1 MTNEMFV
8 RQSLELH
15 LFFSR
20 IMKEHSFFMAVSFPP
35 KNQDFI
41 REAAEF
47 NANFNSLLRD
57 ALELASGVVAIRDDA
72 VTEFTLSA
80 EEKSA
85 FLTGMRID
93 TALTEAELRLPRP
106 GSYVDP
112 QLVEKVSNL
121 NNRVLAAT
129 KNLIR
134 YKTRVLDS
142 LLACQLFSSNYPLLI
157 EHIRRE
163 AIRYVDLVTKLQNRV
178 DTENVTQQIVDDE
191 FFWNQIME
199 EHAEF
204 IRGYLDPTET
214 DLIETADD
222 FAIRFN
228 ELNTHIQGLR
238 ISQQFSVLF
247 NESQKLTQEI
257 KEFKTQG
264 TEGILACDIRIIAP
278 PLLADHVLREAN
290 HYLRLLESYKMMR

>member
-8 RQSLELH
+8 KQSLELH
-15 LFFSR
+15 LFFLR
-20 IMKEHSFFMAVSFPP
+20 IMKEHSFFIAVSFPP

-41 REAAEF
+41 REAADF
-47 NANFNSLLRD
+47 NANFNSLLRN

-72 VTEFTLSA
+72 VTEFTLPA

-85 FLTGMRID
+85 FLTGIRID
-93 TALTEAELRLPRP
+93 TTLTEAELRLAKP
-106 GSYVDP
+106 GSFVDP
-112 QLVEKVSNL
+112 LLVEKVSSL
-121 NNRVLAAT
+121 NNRILSAT

-134 YKTRVLDS
+134 YKTRVLDA
-142 LLACQLFSSNYPLLI
+142 LLACELLSSNYPLLI

-163 AIRYVDLVTKLQNRV
+163 AIHYVELVTDLQNRV
-178 DTENVTQQIVDDE
+178 PSEDIYQRILEDE

-214 DLIETADD
+214 ELFEIADD
-222 FAIRFN
+222 FSVRFN
-228 ELNTHIQGLR
+228 ELNNRIQGLR
-238 ISQQFSVLF
+238 SNQQFTLF
-247 NESQKLTQEI
+247 LNESEKLTREI
-257 KEFKTQG
+257 KAFKAQG
-264 TEGILACDIRIIAP
+264 TEGILACDIQIIAP

-290 HYLRLLESYKMMR
+290 HYLHLLEGFKQVR